1 MTGLTS
7 IGGQAATMTSLE
19 LVDFINQHRQQQAE
33 QAGQAFPSDEFP
45 ELLHKNFLAKVPEV
59 LGERSAEFAADLP
72 DSYGRPRRGY
82 RFPKRESC
90 LMLIGSGI
98 TPRFRKATFQS
109 YQADGSVPMAQVLV
123 RCRDFAERF
132 PEHYEAG
139 RSLLLVGNV
148 GTGKTHLGSAIVQHV
163 IREHGAQAVITSAAQ
178 IIRVAKG
185 AMARN
190 AQYTERD
197 VIEELVGF
205 DLLVIDEVG
214 AQGGTEY
221 ERGLLHEVI
230 DQRYQQVLPTVL
242 ISNLPADTAAAQ
254 AGELTLQDFIGERAL
269 DRLRQGGRAVRF
281 TWGSARSEVDA

>member
-1 MTGLTS
+1 MTARISNFVRAPERTQGPDNGAECPVHGRYTEASVEQFDGGMLVVGCPACHFAGLRTS
-7 IGGQAATMTSLE
+7 PEGSEQHLQAQQ
-19 LVDFINQHRQQQAE
+19 VQQQRKLNA
-33 QAGQAFPSDEFP
+33 
-45 ELLHKNFLAKVPEV
+45 L
-59 LGERSAEFAADLP
+59 
-72 DSYGRPRRGY
+72 
-82 RFPKRESC
+82 
-90 LMLIGSGI
+90 LIGSGI

>member
-1 MTGLTS
+1 MTAQISNFARSPERILGTEKGEVCPMHGSYTAARVEQFEGGYLDAGCPSCHWAGLRTAPDGS
-7 IGGQAATMTSLE
+7 EQHQRA
-19 LVDFINQHRQQQAE
+19 NQVAQQRK
-33 QAGQAFPSDEFP
+33 
-45 ELLHKNFLAKVPEV
+45 LNTL
-59 LGERSAEFAADLP
+59 
-72 DSYGRPRRGY
+72 
-82 RFPKRESC
+82 
-90 LMLIGSGI
+90 LIGSGI
-98 TPRFRKATFQS
+98 TPRFRDCTFQS
-109 YQADGSVPMAQVLV
+109 YQTAGDLQMAKVLV
-123 RCRDFAERF
+123 RCRDFAEGF
-132 PEHYEAG
+132 PEHYQAG

-163 IREHGAQAVITSAAQ
+163 IREHGAQAMIVSAGQ
-178 IIRVAKG
+178 IIRMAKG
-185 AMARN
+185 SMAKG

-197 VIEELVGF
+197 VLEELAGF

-242 ISNLPADTAAAQ
+242 ISNLPADAGAAQ

-281 TWGSARSEVDA
+281 TWGSARSEVSA

>member
-1 MTGLTS
+1 MTARISNFVRAPERTQGPDNGAECPVHGRYTEVSVEQYGGGMLANGCPGCHFAGLRTS
-7 IGGQAATMTSLE
+7 PEGSEQHLQALQ
-19 LVDFINQHRQQQAE
+19 VNQQRKLNA
-33 QAGQAFPSDEFP
+33 
-45 ELLHKNFLAKVPEV
+45 L
-59 LGERSAEFAADLP
+59 
-72 DSYGRPRRGY
+72 
-82 RFPKRESC
+82 
-90 LMLIGSGI
+90 LIGSGI
-98 TPRFRKATFQS
+98 TPRFRNATFQS

-242 ISNLPADTAAAQ
+242 ISNLPADVGGGP

-281 TWGSARSEVDA
+281 TWGSARGGVPA

>member
-1 MTGLTS
+1 MTARISNFVRAPERTQGPDNGAECPVHGRYTEVSVEQYGGGMLANGCPACHFAGLRTS
-7 IGGQAATMTSLE
+7 PEGSEQHLQALQ
-19 LVDFINQHRQQQAE
+19 VNQQRKLNA
-33 QAGQAFPSDEFP
+33 
-45 ELLHKNFLAKVPEV
+45 L
-59 LGERSAEFAADLP
+59 
-72 DSYGRPRRGY
+72 
-82 RFPKRESC
+82 
-90 LMLIGSGI
+90 LIGSGI
-98 TPRFRKATFQS
+98 TPRFRNATFQS

-123 RCRDFAERF
+123 RCRDFAEQF

-148 GTGKTHLGSAIVQHV
+148 GTGKTHLGSAIAQHV

-185 AMARN
+185 AMARS

-221 ERGLLHEVI
+221 ERSLLHEVI

-281 TWGSARSEVDA
+281 TWGSARGGVPA

>member
-1 MTGLTS
+1 MTARISNFVRAPERTQGPDNGAECPVHGRYTEVSVEQYGGGMLANGCPACHFAGLRTS
-7 IGGQAATMTSLE
+7 PEGSEQHLQALQ
-19 LVDFINQHRQQQAE
+19 VNQQRKLNA
-33 QAGQAFPSDEFP
+33 
-45 ELLHKNFLAKVPEV
+45 L
-59 LGERSAEFAADLP
+59 
-72 DSYGRPRRGY
+72 
-82 RFPKRESC
+82 
-90 LMLIGSGI
+90 LIGSGI
-98 TPRFRKATFQS
+98 TPRFRNATFQS

-123 RCRDFAERF
+123 RCRDFAEQF

-148 GTGKTHLGSAIVQHV
+148 GTGKTHLASAIVQHV

-190 AQYTERD
+190 TQYTERD

-221 ERGLLHEVI
+221 ERSLLHEVI

-242 ISNLPADTAAAQ
+242 ISNLPADVGGGP
-254 AGELTLQDFIGERAL
+254 AGELTLLDFIGERAL

-281 TWGSARSEVDA
+281 TWGSARGGVPA

>member
-1 MTGLTS
+1 MTARISNFVRAPERTQGPDNGAECPVHGRYTDVSVEQYGGGMLAIGCPACHFAGLRTS
-7 IGGQAATMTSLE
+7 PEGSEQHLQALQ
-19 LVDFINQHRQQQAE
+19 VQQQRKLNA
-33 QAGQAFPSDEFP
+33 
-45 ELLHKNFLAKVPEV
+45 L
-59 LGERSAEFAADLP
+59 
-72 DSYGRPRRGY
+72 
-82 RFPKRESC
+82 
-90 LMLIGSGI
+90 LIGSGI
-98 TPRFRKATFQS
+98 SPRFRNATLQS
-109 YQADGSVPMAQVLV
+109 YQVDGSVPMAQVLV
-123 RCRDFAERF
+123 RCRDFAEQF

-242 ISNLPADTAAAQ
+242 ISNLPADVGGGQ

-281 TWGSARSEVDA
+281 TWGSARGGVPA

>member
-1 MTGLTS
+1 MARISNFARAPERALGPDNGAECPVHGRYTEASVEQFEGGWLT
-7 IGGQAATMTSLE
+7 IGCPAC
-19 LVDFINQHRQQQAE
+19 H
-33 QAGQAFPSDEFP
+33 
-45 ELLHKNFLAKVPEV
+45 
-59 LGERSAEFAADLP
+59 FAALRTSP
-72 DSYGRPRRGY
+72 SGSEQHLQAQQVELQRRQN
-82 RFPKRESC
+82 S
-90 LMLIGSGI
+90 LLIGSGI
-98 TPRFRKATFQS
+98 TPRFRAATLQS
-109 YQADGSVPMAQVLV
+109 YETSGDQQMAKALA
-123 RCRDFAERF
+123 RCRDFAEKF

-148 GTGKTHLGSAIVQHV
+148 GTGKTHLGSAIAQQV
-163 IREHGAQAVITSAAQ
+163 IREHGAQAVIVSAAQ

-242 ISNLPADTAAAQ
+242 ISNLSADATAAQ
-254 AGELTLQDFIGERAL
+254 PGELTLQDFIGERAL

-281 TWGSARSEVDA
+281 TWGSARSGVSA